1 MMVCHSQGGSE
12 IQSYKNS
19 VLPMTAYGSAAF
31 FINPCRASHQIRII
45 PRNIFWEML
54 TNVPDYGITVI
65 PKSCRQE
72 QEAEQKRKAS
82 LQ

>member
-1 MMVCHSQGGSE
+1 
-12 IQSYKNS
+12 
-19 VLPMTAYGSAAF
+19 
-31 FINPCRASHQIRII
+31 
-45 PRNIFWEML
+45 ML

-82 LQ
+82 LQWSSTDSIVPVQRHSAAVCRKSTSQSQPI